1 MPQGSLY
8 KFLGGFRNEN
18 NTDTNTNVFDGK
30 TIADKVVSDNKKA
43 VVTERFEVIPGYMPD
58 AFQKRL
64 VVTAEGENI
73 LIFYYTRD
81 TKHAY
86 YKITHYTQ
94 NLDGQTWTE
103 YASSQAVGDIGTTYT
118 AQPMTI
124 PGFTYSP
131 GAAGEVKSGVLTAD
145 GLELK
150 LYYTRNSYP
159 YQVRYLEQSTGNVL
173 HEPKNG
179 SGKYGQMVSE
189 SAIEIDGYDKVDP
202 TSAAISIRIETPDDV
217 ARLNVI
223 TFYYTEK
230 TVEIK
235 YVPVGPAGA
244 QNFGSVDPTSE
255 TVKIK
260 TGTAAGSTPTAG
272 DGFKFAGWYKD
283 EACTE
288 PVTGANWIVGNVIKP
303 QKENGMNIATT
314 YYAKFEYDVADLT
327 ITKEGC
333 SAADQDQAFIFT
345 IAGPEGYSNQIVI
358 KGNGSVT
365 IKGLKIGEYTIHEES
380 GWSWRYRCENQTVT
394 LQPGVTNNVTMTNSR
409 GTDKWLDDNA
419 SVDNRFN

>member
-1 MPQGSLY
+1 
-8 KFLGGFRNEN
+8 
-18 NTDTNTNVFDGK
+18 
-30 TIADKVVSDNKKA
+30 
-43 VVTERFEVIPGYMPD
+43 MPD
-58 AFQKRL
+58 AYQKRL
-64 VVTAEGENI
+64 VVMADGKNI
-73 LIFYYTRD
+73 LYFYYTRD

-189 SAIEIDGYDKVDP
+189 SAIDIEGYDKVDP

-380 GWSWRYRCENQTVT
+380 SWSWRYRCENQTVT